1 VNGLLQT
8 EADARIPFEFLINGQ
23 FLRTSLD
30 EFLTQNGI
38 SAETTLQVEYIKAL
52 IPPQFVNSY
61 HQDDWISSVDVLSL
75 ASPAASWAAGKEAES
90 IQSRILSGSYDGV
103 LRVWNMSN
111 EVVAT
116 GQGHTASIKSVKFI
130 TPTQVVSSGI
140 DRTLRLWKYADA
152 AAGPASLTP
161 TLELFGH
168 KASVDNLAV
177 HAPTSRILSASAD
190 CRIGLWSTKKSD
202 APAAPE
208 SLLPSANKRRKLSGP
223 SVSTAQRGALS
234 ILEGHQQ
241 AVGDVCFDVR
251 DPSVAYSA
259 SHDHTVK
266 TWDLTTSKCVDTRN
280 TAQSLLAICH
290 LPTHNL
296 LATGGALRYISL
308 VDPRASATTVS
319 AMTLR
324 GHTNIITALARDPD
338 SDYQFI
344 SASNDGTCRIWDIRS
359 ARTEAGAEKVGECVF
374 VIDRFQPT
382 AGSNRTRALQG
393 DESRVFSVCW
403 DHEVGIVS
411 GGRDKEIQIHN
422 SKPA

>member
-1 VNGLLQT
+1 L
-8 EADARIPFEFLINGQ
+8 EFLINGQ

-52 IPPQFVNSY
+52 IPPQHVTSY
-61 HQDDWISSVDVLSL
+61 QQDDWISSVNVLSPSS
-75 ASPAASWAAGKEAES
+75 AAASWSSSKEAGS
-90 IQSRILSGSYDGV
+90 VQNRILSGSYDGV
-103 LRVWNMSN
+103 LRVWNMSD
-111 EVVAT
+111 EVIAT
-116 GQGHTASIKSVKFI
+116 GQGHTASIKSAKFI
-130 TPTQVVSSGI
+130 TPTQVVSSGL
-140 DRTLRLWKYADA
+140 DRTLRLWKYTDA
-152 AAGPASLTP
+152 ATGQGSLAP
-161 TLELFGH
+161 SLELFGH

-177 HAPTSRILSASAD
+177 HGPSSRILSASAD
-190 CRIGLWSTKKSD
+190 GRIGLWSTKKSD

-223 SVSTAQRGALS
+223 SISTAQRGALS
-234 ILEGHQQ
+234 LLEGHQQ
-241 AVGDVCFDVR
+241 AVGDVCFDAR

-266 TWDLTTSKCVDTRN
+266 TWDLTTSKCVDTRS

-290 LPTHNL
+290 LPAHTL

-308 VDPRASATTVS
+308 VDPRAAATTVS

-324 GHTNIITALARDPD
+324 GHTNTITALARDPD
-338 SDYQFI
+338 SEHQFV

-359 ARTEAGAEKVGECVF
+359 ARTEAGAEKVGDCVF
-374 VIDRFQPT
+374 VIDRFKPA
-382 AGSNRTRALQG
+382 AGSNQTRALQG
-393 DESRVFSVCW
+393 DENRIFSVCW

-411 GGRDKEIQIHN
+411 GGRDKEIQVHKGG
-422 SKPA
+422 SA